1 MMRFVLRGNIII
13 YLMTWT
19 ILGCGGVSSTE
30 LTGKVTL
37 DNQPVEHGDIT
48 LFGAD
53 DKHAKVAA
61 TITNGEYTIDAKS
74 GLKPGNYK
82 VEIHWLKPTGKTI
95 PSADPGFM
103 MDETR
108 EVIPRR
114 YNENTELTIVIDAGK
129 NTKDYPLT
137 SK

>member
-1 MMRFVLRGNIII
+1 MRYILHVSMMAMFV
-13 YLMTWT
+13 MWFV
-19 ILGCGGVSSTE
+19 LGCGGASTTE

-37 DNQPVEHGDIT
+37 DNQPVEHGDIAV
-48 LFGAD
+48 FGTDGNHTQA
-53 DKHAKVAA
+53 AA
-61 TITNGEYTIDAKS
+61 TITNGGYTFDAKS

-95 PSADPGFM
+95 PSADPGFT

-114 YNENTELTIVIDAGK
+114 YNENTELTITIDTGT
-129 NTKDYPLT
+129 NMKDFPLM